1 MPGKGFFFVLF
12 SLLFLNSVI
21 TPVAS
26 GGPARNKVL
35 VVMSYHDT
43 VIWEKEIKRGI
54 ESVLADGCEVRY
66 FYLDTKFHYSGGA
79 EKAREAFRVYQEY
92 HPDGVI
98 AADDDAQSL
107 FVVPYLK
114 GKVKTPV
121 VFCGVNA
128 EQGKYGFPA
137 ANVTGILERAHLRES
152 IALLRQ
158 LVPTV
163 NSVCYLGIDNG
174 TGRAYSDIVRG
185 EAHSYPAKP
194 VANRLVLTMDEALS
208 ASEELRKRCDALML
222 TTLEGLQ
229 DSAGNYLTEKE
240 IIPRIKKSFGKPVI
254 GINDFTVRAGLLCA
268 VVKSGQEQGATA
280 GRMLLKAMRGA
291 PLSEIPITRNRYGK
305 RMINLSVMKELGI
318 RPRPIVLRGAELVKS
333 EK

>member
-1 MPGKGFFFVLF
+1 MPRKGFLFVLF
-12 SLLFLNSVI
+12 SLLFLN
-21 TPVAS
+21 VAYVPAAV
-26 GGPARNKVL
+26 GGPARYKVL

-43 VIWEKEIKRGI
+43 VAWEKEIRRGI
-54 ESVLADGCEVRY
+54 ESVLTDACEVRY
-66 FYLDTKFHYSGGA
+66 FYLDTKYHFSGGA
-79 EKAREAFRVYQEY
+79 EKAREAFRVYQEF

-98 AADDDAQSL
+98 SADDDAQSL

-114 GKVKTPV
+114 DKVKTPV

-128 EQGKYGFPA
+128 EPERYGFPA
-137 ANVTGILERAHLRES
+137 ANVTGILERAHFRES
-152 IALLRQ
+152 IAFLRQ

-174 TGRAYSDIVRG
+174 TGRTYSDIVRG

-208 ASEELRKRCDALML
+208 ASEEMRKKCDALML
-222 TTLEGLQ
+222 TTLEGLK
-229 DSAGNYLTEKE
+229 DSAGNYLSEKE
-240 IIPRIKKSFGKPVI
+240 IIPSIAKSFGKPVI
-254 GINDFTVRAGLLCA
+254 GINDFTIRSGLLCA

-280 GRMLLKAMRGA
+280 ARMLLKAMGGA
-291 PLSEIPITRNRYGK
+291 PVFEMPITRNREGK
-305 RMINLSVMKELGI
+305 RIINVSVMKELGI
-318 RPRPIVLRGAELVKS
+318 KPRPVILRGAELVKS